1 MNQISA
7 SPWSPMVSGPEDEF
21 ASFLE
26 FGDLQLT
33 FPYEGGHQDG
43 RELQQE
49 PGGGMDTSMGNGA
62 GVVRL
67 ENGPVQQQMDQC
79 SSMAAMNGYHA
90 STEPFHD
97 LNIQGE
103 IFNQQQQ
110 SHLHLHGPQ
119 YNGQNV
125 IPPTPNSMEMH
136 GEQARYYQ
144 SSRDHHSQA
153 MYDRLGRNQKDQVRI
168 FKFDLVL

>member
-1 MNQISA
+1 
-7 SPWSPMVSGPEDEF
+7 MVSGPEDEF

-26 FGDLQLT
+26 FGDLQLN

-43 RELQQE
+43 QELQQE
-49 PGGGMDTSMGNGA
+49 SGDGMDTSMGNGSE
-62 GVVRL
+62 VIRL
-67 ENGPVQQQMDQC
+67 ENGPVQQQVDQC
-79 SSMAAMNGYHA
+79 NSLTALNSYHGSA
-90 STEPFHD
+90 ESFDD

-103 IFNQQQQ
+103 LFNQHQQ

-125 IPPTPNSMEMH
+125 IPPTPNSIEMH

-144 SSRDHHSQA
+144 TPRDHSQPV
-153 MYDRLGRNQKDQVRI
+153 YDRLGRNQKDQVCI
-168 FKFDLVL
+168 LKSDLV